1 VIVKIFTM
9 QDAVDAGD
17 IALSG
22 PRADLGLRLP
32 DFFNIP

>member
-1 VIVKIFTM
+1 VVTV

-22 PRADLGLRLP
+22 PRPDLGLRLP
-32 DFFNIP
+32 DLFNIP